1 MHPGYMVG
9 LSRLQLF
16 QSPTIHLNAHKKPC
30 SIALI
35 ISVNAEAYTG
45 LYCVITLVS
54 LVSLVS
60 LKVQHFACC
69 HILGVSLHYI
79 LSYILLCILLRDI

>member
-1 MHPGYMVG
+1 MCWDCVG
-9 LSRLQLF
+9 VMRLQLF
-16 QSPTIHLNAHKKPC
+16 QSPTIHLNARKKPC

-60 LKVQHFACC
+60 LKVHFACC

-79 LSYILLCILLRDI
+79 LSYILLCILLWDI